1 MKMAVLT
8 ISDASFIGMRK
19 DESGP
24 AVKARLESRGWEVP
38 LLAVLPDERAMI
50 EARLA
55 ELADTDAYHAIWT
68 TGGTGPA
75 PRDVTPEATKAVIE
89 RDFPGLADR
98 MRAEGQKITPYAA
111 LSRGVSGIRSATL
124 IVNLP
129 GSPKGAVESMDAI
142 LDLIPTIMNLLRP
155 GTD

>member
-1 MKMAVLT
+1 
-8 ISDASFIGMRK
+8 
-19 DESGP
+19 
-24 AVKARLESRGWEVP
+24 
-38 LLAVLPDERAMI
+38 MI